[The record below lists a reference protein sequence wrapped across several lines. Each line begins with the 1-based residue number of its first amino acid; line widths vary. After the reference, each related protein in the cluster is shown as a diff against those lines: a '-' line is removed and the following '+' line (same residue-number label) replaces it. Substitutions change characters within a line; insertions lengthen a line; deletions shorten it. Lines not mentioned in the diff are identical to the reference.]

1 MGKEGSVKVIIAL
14 TILIWFVVGIVVGF
28 SIAYNYYEPLLQE
41 YNSTLYDCINLTK
54 KCIIDL
60 NQCVYGLEIC
70 LYQCYNETQAISN
83 QIL

>member
-1 MGKEGSVKVIIAL
+1 MKSSIEPIVAL
-14 TILIWFVVGIVVGF
+14 TILIMFLVGIVIGF

-60 NQCVYGLEIC
+60 NQCVYRLEECI
-70 LYQCYNETQAISN
+70 YQCYNETQAISD